1 MRRFECLRCL
11 RSFSESTSEPEC
23 WQKKRFLNEPIRVLL
38 CSGIS
43 QRRLSLIFGLSR
55 ETVVR
60 KFLFLSQRAALE
72 QVTWLEARKRAGL
85 LFEEL
90 QFDEMETFEHTKCK
104 PLSIPLLVEANTR
117 RILGFRVAQ
126 MPAKG
131 PLTQISLRKYGP
143 REDHRSQAALSL
155 FESFQGLL
163 CAQARIDTDEKPAY
177 PSWIKKFFPQARH
190 RTFKGR
196 RAAVVGQGELKKIG
210 RDPLFSL
217 NHTAAMFRA
226 NVNRLVRKTWC
237 TTKRP
242 DRLLAH
248 LSLYAQFHNQT
259 LLNSSPF

>member
-1 MRRFECLRCL
+1 L
-11 RSFSESTSEPEC
+11 RSFSESTLEPEC

-155 FESFQGLL
+155 FESLQGLIS
-163 CAQARIDTDEKPAY
+163 AHGTRNEMHGAHHRPYT
-177 PSWIKKFFPQARH
+177 SWFP
-190 RTFKGR
+190 
-196 RAAVVGQGELKKIG
+196 E
-210 RDPLFSL
+210 
-217 NHTAAMFRA
+217 
-226 NVNRLVRKTWC
+226 
-237 TTKRP
+237 
-242 DRLLAH
+242 
-248 LSLYAQFHNQT
+248 
-259 LLNSSPF
+259 

>member
-1 MRRFECLRCL
+1 
-11 RSFSESTSEPEC
+11 
-23 WQKKRFLNEPIRVLL
+23 
-38 CSGIS
+38 
-43 QRRLSLIFGLSR
+43 
-55 ETVVR
+55 VVR
-60 KFLFLSQRAALE
+60 KFLFLSQQARLGH
-72 QVTWLEARKRAGL
+72 EAELQARRNAGL
-85 LFEEL
+85 LFEEV

-104 PLSIPLLVEANTR
+104 PLSIPLLVETKTR

-131 PLTQISLRKYGP
+131 LLTQISLKKYGP
-143 REDHRSQAALSL
+143 RDDHRTQAALSL
-155 FESFQGLL
+155 FESLQGQLS
-163 CAQARIDTDEKPAY
+163 AQVRIETDEKPTY
-177 PSWIKKFFPQARH
+177 PTWIKRHFPQARH

-226 NVNRLVRKTWC
+226 NINRLVRKTWC

-259 LLNSSPF
+259 LLSASPI